1 MNSKQSKIE
10 NIYYVVMLNGKP
22 IYIPSTFREGNGL
35 AVFSNEETAIS
46 YRNYAR
52 SKFGLKYEVVRMEC
66 KAKIN
71 SMRNKEEELWSR
83 IEDGTDREH
92 YVVSEN
98 QIRMI
103 TDKIVAAF
111 NDEKN
116 EKEKEEEKR

>member
-1 MNSKQSKIE
+1 M
-10 NIYYVVMLNGKP
+10 
-22 IYIPSTFREGNGL
+22 
-35 AVFSNEETAIS
+35 
-46 YRNYAR
+46 R
-52 SKFGLKYEVVRMEC
+52 SE
-66 KAKIN
+66 
-71 SMRNKEEELWSR
+71 NKEMSFDIQRSVEELWRR